1 MRPAKLSV
9 QTDHTTGGFEMRSK
23 LNTMASAAAAV
34 VGAAALARYLVR
46 NSRCVDIAG
55 KVVLI
60 TGGSRGL
67 GLVLAREFASRGS
80 RVAICARHERE
91 LEHVREEFSEQ
102 GKHVLAVTCDVGVR
116 AEVGRMVQTVR
127 EQLGPIG
134 ILVNNAGAIVWGPR
148 KTKIWK
154 PSKTPCRQ
162 ISGGRSMRSL
172 PSSTK

>member
-1 MRPAKLSV
+1 
-9 QTDHTTGGFEMRSK
+9 MRSK
-23 LNTMASAAAAV
+23 LNTMAFAAAAV

-102 GKHVLAVTCDVGVR
+102 GKHLLALTCDVGVR

-127 EQLGPIG
+127 EQLGPIDVF
-134 ILVNNAGAIVWGPR
+134 VNNAGAIVVGPAENQDLETFEDTMQTNFWGPFYA
-148 KTKIWK
+148 
-154 PSKTPCRQ
+154 
-162 ISGGRSMRSL
+162 ISAVVDQMKNRRHGRIVNIASIGG
-172 PSSTK
+172 